1 MYFVLIQFLLL
12 LEGAVAQ
19 QTGTI
24 NDIEHIVVFMQVGH
38 SSLPSN
44 LFKDT

>member
-1 MYFVLIQFLLL
+1 MALPLLL
-12 LEGAVAQ
+12 
-19 QTGTI
+19 TI
-24 NDIEHIVVFMQVGH
+24 AGSTQAGSLADIEHIVVFMQVGH